1 MPTEHPAEMRTLVLG
16 LGNPILS
23 DDSVGLRVV
32 DRLRSVLADQPH
44 IEVDEDHWGGLRLME
59 HLAGYDRAVIVDAMQ
74 LGHPPGTIIELTP
87 DGLPTQ
93 RSCSSHDVTFATALE
108 LGRKL
113 NIHLPPDEFISLVGI
128 EADDILTFGESCTPA
143 VEAAIPQAV
152 EFVLA
157 ILKRWNLLPAA
168 AQQDDASPPCCKGT
182 PD

>member
-1 MPTEHPAEMRTLVLG
+1 MSTDHPADNRTLVLG

-32 DRLRSVLADQPH
+32 DRLRPVLADHPH

-74 LGHPPGTIIELTP
+74 LGHPPGTIVELSP

-93 RSCSSHDVTFATALE
+93 RSCSSHDVTFSTALE

-113 NIHLPPDEFISLVGI
+113 DIHLPPDEFISLVGI

-157 ILKRWNLLPAA
+157 ILRRWQLLP
-168 AQQDDASPPCCKGT
+168 DASAKNDTSSSCRNGMAE
-182 PD
+182 